1 MLKGVW
7 TVRDVIIEHMVCEEN
22 RAQGVF
28 SSSDSHTL
36 VYKGL
41 LCRRAFGQSEL

>member
-1 MLKGVW
+1 MQKGVW
-7 TVRDVIIEHMVCEEN
+7 TVRAMIIELMVCEEN

-41 LCRRAFGQSEL
+41 LCRRAFGQSEI